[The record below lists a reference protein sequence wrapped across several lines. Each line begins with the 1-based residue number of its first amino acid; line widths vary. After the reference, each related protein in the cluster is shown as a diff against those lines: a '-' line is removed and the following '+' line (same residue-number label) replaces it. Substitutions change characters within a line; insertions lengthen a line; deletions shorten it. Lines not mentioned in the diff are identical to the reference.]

1 MLADGGSAAASRCG
15 TAWRSAASSLLSQV
29 GCSFCAARHQIT
41 ACVCQIPALWRKSCC
56 LHGDT
61 GPRSLLEFTCR
72 PAAAHLAPLPGVY
85 GGADAAACALA
96 SRFPLQQLG
105 AGVPPCSGL
114 PASLFAPTQ
123 QNLHL

>member
-1 MLADGGSAAASRCG
+1 MQTTAAAG
-15 TAWRSAASSLLSQV
+15 VQTQV
-29 GCSFCAARHQIT
+29 HD
-41 ACVCQIPALWRKSCC
+41 ACLVC
-56 LHGDT
+56 
-61 GPRSLLEFTCR
+61 TCR
-72 PAAAHLAPLPGVY
+72 PAAAHPGPALGMY

-105 AGVPPCSGL
+105 APAPPCSGL